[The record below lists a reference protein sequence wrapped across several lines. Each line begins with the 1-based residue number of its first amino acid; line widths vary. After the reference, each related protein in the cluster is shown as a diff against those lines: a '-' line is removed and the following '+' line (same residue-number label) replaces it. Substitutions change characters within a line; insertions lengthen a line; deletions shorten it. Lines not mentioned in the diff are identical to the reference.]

1 MRAPRHQR
9 SMQRTRS
16 KSVVALLA
24 FLLAS
29 GSLTLSR
36 AGQTAAV
43 AAAGDQFTVSRLGI
57 LYRAQSTRGSSYTG
71 TLKNVVE
78 SAVREL
84 NQTGGG
90 RVVFT
95 AGVFDYGADYGD
107 FSGISDIEFAGQGMD
122 ATVIQNFATAS
133 ADTEPFNMKGSTR
146 VVIRDMTVS
155 GGGSFRSTSDA
166 IDFDRG
172 NDVRVERVKIT
183 ASRGRGI
190 VFDGKGKGWTA
201 DRNIVRSCVVT
212 GVPSDGIELLA
223 SNQNRIEGCTI
234 THVGGHGIQITKSS
248 PLAQQ
253 RNKKSNDNVLLG
265 NVIDQSGQDGIN
277 ISSSDRNV
285 IDGNTVT
292 NSSDD
297 VTSRDGIRITSFDGI
312 TCDDN
317 VVKNSRATD
326 TQTPKTQKY
335 GLHIAS
341 ALCHRTVVGP
351 NNDFNGNALGPIR
364 DAGKNSELSA
374 QKTGPGPGAGTK
386 APMTRIRRPAQGK
399 TFGAARIRSF
409 RGTATDTGSGLSLV
423 EVALRQ
429 KLASGCKWWNGKRFV
444 RGGCRKK
451 RFQPAAGLAS
461 WTYALPRTLRPSDGG
476 KIRYYTVYSRGTDAA
491 GRTESIFD
499 RGRNVNR
506 FEVT

>member
-1 MRAPRHQR
+1 MK
-9 SMQRTRS
+9 RTKH
-16 KSVVALLA
+16 KSVGTLVA
-24 FLLAS
+24 FLLAT
-29 GSLTLSR
+29 GWLTLSR
-36 AGQTAAV
+36 AGETAAT
-43 AAAGDQFTVSRLGI
+43 AAAGDQFTVTRLGI
-57 LYRAQSTRGSSYTG
+57 LYRAQSTRGTSYTG

-78 SAVREL
+78 SATRDL

-95 AGVFDYGADYGD
+95 AGIFDYGTDYGD
-107 FSGISDIEFAGQGMD
+107 FSSISGIEFAGQGMD
-122 ATVIQNFATAS
+122 ATVIQNFTTAT

-155 GGGSFRSTSDA
+155 AGGSFRSTSDA
-166 IDFDRG
+166 LDFDRG
-172 NDVRVERVKIT
+172 NDVRVERVKVT

-190 VFDGKGKGWTA
+190 VFDGKGRGWTA
-201 DRNIVRSCVVT
+201 DRNIVRSCVVS

-234 THVGGHGIQITKSS
+234 SHVGGHGIQITKSS
-248 PLAQQ
+248 PQAQQ
-253 RNKKSNDNVLLG
+253 RNKKSNDNVLIG
-265 NVIDQSGQDGIN
+265 NVIDQSGQDGVN

-285 IDGNTVT
+285 IDGNTIT

-297 VTSRDGIRITSFDGI
+297 VTSRDGIRITSFDAI

-317 VVKNSRATD
+317 VVKNNRATD

-335 GLHIAS
+335 GLHITS

-351 NNDFNGNALGPIR
+351 NNDFNGNAVGPIR

-374 QKTGPGPGAGTK
+374 QTMGPVPGAGTK
-386 APMTRIRRPAQGK
+386 APVTKIRRPAQGK
-399 TFGAARIRSF
+399 TFAASRIKGF
-409 RGTATDTGSGLSLV
+409 RGTAKDTGSGLSAV

-429 KLASGCKWWNGKRFV
+429 KLSSGCKWWDGKRFV
-444 RGGCRKK
+444 KGGCKRK
-451 RFQPAAGLAS
+451 RFQRAAGLAS
-461 WTYALPRTLRPSDGG
+461 WTYALPRRLKPSGG
-476 KIRYYTVYSRGTDAA
+476 GRIRYYTVYSRATDAA
-491 GRTESIFD
+491 GRTESIFE